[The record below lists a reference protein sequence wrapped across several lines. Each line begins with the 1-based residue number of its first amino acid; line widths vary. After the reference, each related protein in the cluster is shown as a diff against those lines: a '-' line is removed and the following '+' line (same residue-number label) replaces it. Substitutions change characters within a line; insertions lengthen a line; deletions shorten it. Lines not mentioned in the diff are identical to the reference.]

1 MLSDLFDVHYL
12 DSQESAVISLKQ
24 KYVGVKFTF
33 GEIKF
38 NESDDGE
45 YCTMSFDY
53 DIIDSSTYERHELEN
68 DNEFSRHVGS
78 ILENILREAVEKESY
93 KIGKLDA
100 AKNSDDN
107 SKESTKQ

>member
-1 MLSDLFDVHYL
+1 MMNDLYDVHYIE
-12 DSQESAVISLKQ
+12 SQESAVISLKE
-24 KYVGVKFTF
+24 KYVGVSFTF

-38 NESDDGE
+38 NEADDEE

-68 DNEFSRHVGS
+68 DNDFAKHVGS
-78 ILENILREAVEKESY
+78 ILEHILRDAIEHESY

-100 AKNSDDN
+100 AENTDDN
-107 SKESTKQ
+107 PKEPT

>member
-1 MLSDLFDVHYL
+1 MLNKLFDVHYL
-12 DSQESAVISLKQ
+12 ESHESAVISLKE
-24 KYVGVKFTF
+24 KYAGVKFTF

-38 NESDDGE
+38 NEADDEE

-53 DIIDSSTYERHELEN
+53 DIIDTSTYELQELLN
-68 DNEFSRHVGS
+68 DNDFARYVGS
-78 ILENILREAVEKESY
+78 ILESILREAVEQESY

-107 SKESTKQ
+107 PKEPTQ

>member
-1 MLSDLFDVHYL
+1 MSDVFDVHYL
-12 DSQESAVISLKQ
+12 ESHDSAVIALKQ

-38 NESDDGE
+38 NESEDEE

-53 DIIDSSTYERHELEN
+53 DIIDSSTYDIQELYADN
-68 DNEFSRHVGS
+68 DFAKYVGS
-78 ILENILREAVEKESY
+78 ILENILREAVEKESF

-107 SKESTKQ
+107 SKEST